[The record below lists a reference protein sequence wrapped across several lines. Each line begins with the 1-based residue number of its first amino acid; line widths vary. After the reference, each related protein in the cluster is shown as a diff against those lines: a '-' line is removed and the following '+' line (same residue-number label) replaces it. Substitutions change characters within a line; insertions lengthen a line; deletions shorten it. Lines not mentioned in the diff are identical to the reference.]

1 MKIGIAGAL
10 VASLWTAIPAAQA
23 QTLVKVGITP
33 AGQPA
38 SGLNQETKAPEGF
51 AV

>member
-1 MKIGIAGAL
+1 MKTGIAGVLAL
-10 VASLWTAIPAAQA
+10 GLWAVMPAAQA

-38 SGLNQETKAPEGF
+38 SGLNPETKAPE
-51 AV
+51 